1 MHAGDRSEGE
11 AGRGQYIKAWAHPM
25 WATACLVVLGAQF
38 AAWRTYPG
46 APSRVRTPCMGKKKT
61 SFVPY
66 AIDGE
71 GTSIFPIPS
80 NREAIGVHKKHYP
93 DGCAAAKT
101 KKSGEL
107 EDIFPGLDIS
117 WPGLRVLHLDPLVLV
132 VDNFFTEEECDEYL
146 ALREGGSSALPICPK
161 YRSHVSTVN
170 APAPTVRLSRAPRAG
185 VVHELSQSATFSSAT
200 ASARTS
206 TTWFVAYQSAPS
218 LLARAAALLGVADLA
233 RFEEPQLVRY
243 QSGQYFSWHYDAVPP
258 TQLNNGGQRVATLLV
273 YLNDVAEGGCTAFR
287 DLRAGGTDASGRP
300 TRLAVQP
307 KKGRAVVFCPAK
319 SDGTPDDRTL
329 HAGQPTEEGGCKW
342 IAQAWLH
349 ETAYAPT
356 APAGTSQAEATAA
369 VRAFA
374 EAHGLR
380 SPSGEAVQ

>member
-1 MHAGDRSEGE
+1 
-11 AGRGQYIKAWAHPM
+11 
-25 WATACLVVLGAQF
+25 
-38 AAWRTYPG
+38 
-46 APSRVRTPCMGKKKT
+46 MGKKKT

-146 ALREGGSSALPICPK
+146 ALREGGSS
-161 YRSHVSTVN
+161 
-170 APAPTVRLSRAPRAG
+170 

-273 YLNDVAEGGCTAFR
+273 YLNDVEEGGCTTFR